1 MTNLLL
7 VRVCYSRTS
16 QVPILNLILPK
27 GLLLEEGSPEE
38 LLEGSPEELLEGSP
52 EELLE
57 GSLRVLLVVS
67 RKLQELLVKVNLQG
81 LLLEESSL
89 VGQLKGRLQ
98 VLLQVMPEDRLQ
110 VLLRVLPEECLPRG
124 KLEHCFKGLLHLKR
138 IPKRYLTKSLKMWLE
153 EWLDFPG
160 GILGDCPKGKR

>member
-98 VLLQVMPEDRLQ
+98 VLL
-110 VLLRVLPEECLPRG
+110 RVLPEDCLPRG
-124 KLEHCFKGLLHLKR
+124 KLKHCFKGLLHLKR
-138 IPKRYLTKSLKMWLE
+138 ILKCYLTRSLKMWFE
-153 EWLDFPG
+153 E
-160 GILGDCPKGKR
+160 